1 MSYKITTHIN
11 DFGCGCCNYNIAEY
25 NNTKLFKTMDGARR
39 SIKEFIFDTVY
50 ELNSKDMSLEYSA
63 SVGPCDFKEYEY
75 EVMFQGD
82 NEWWVEVFYGI
93 EEVD

>member
-11 DFGCGCCNYNIAEY
+11 DFGCGCFNYNIAEY

-50 ELNSKDMSLEYSA
+50 ELNSNDISLEYSA
-63 SVGPCDFKEYEY
+63 GVGPCDFKEYEY
-75 EVMFQGD
+75 DVMFQCSDG
-82 NEWWVEVFYGI
+82 WWVEAFYGL
-93 EEVD
+93 EKVD